1 MEVYLISIG
10 GSIIGILLSVV
21 AYFLVRLINK
31 IDGLSSS
38 VNQINVKLGVYDTQV
53 ESLSNYISDI
63 KVDIDKLET
72 NYSNIKVAFENLNT
86 EHRMQLNRCTNH
98 N

>member
-1 MEVYLISIG
+1 METLIFSIG
-10 GSIIGILLSVV
+10 STIIGILLSVV

-31 IDGLSSS
+31 IDGLSTS

-72 NYSNIKVAFENLNT
+72 NYSNIKVAFENLST
-86 EHRMQLNRCTNH
+86 EHRIQLSRCNQH